1 MSCVLCAMSGG
12 VDSAVAAAL
21 LQQHGHTVAGA
32 TMLLHDAGEAELEG
46 ARASAAQ
53 LGIDFYVFDFRD
65 QFRALV
71 QTPFARVYQSGGTPN
86 PCVICNKTVKF
97 GLFLD
102 KALELGFDKIA
113 TGHYAR
119 IAHDEQSG
127 RYLVRTALDAAKDQT
142 YMFHSLSQ
150 RQLSHVL
157 LPMGQTTKAD
167 ARALAGELSLCVAK
181 KPDSQDICFVP
192 DGDYLAFLK
201 RFGVTPQPGRFVG
214 LDGTDYGPHRGLEA
228 YTIGQRRGLDL
239 ACGQRVYVVGK
250 RGADVLIGPNDALFS
265 RRVRVTGINFIPF
278 DAPTGELCAQAKLR
292 YTPNAAPCTVK
303 MVSETD
309 AELIFDMPQRAVTPG
324 QAAVLY
330 DGELLLGGGT
340 ITAGYPE

>member
-119 IAHDEQSG
+119 IAYDEQSG

-142 YMFHSLSQ
+142 YMFLRSHSGSCRIYCCRWGKQQ
-150 RQLSHVL
+150 R
-157 LPMGQTTKAD
+157 PMR
-167 ARALAGELSLCVAK
+167 ARWPASFHFVWRKSRTVRISALYRMA
-181 KPDSQDICFVP
+181 
-192 DGDYLAFLK
+192 
-201 RFGVTPQPGRFVG
+201 
-214 LDGTDYGPHRGLEA
+214 
-228 YTIGQRRGLDL
+228 TIWH
-239 ACGQRVYVVGK
+239 
-250 RGADVLIGPNDALFS
+250 F
-265 RRVRVTGINFIPF
+265 
-278 DAPTGELCAQAKLR
+278 
-292 YTPNAAPCTVK
+292 
-303 MVSETD
+303 
-309 AELIFDMPQRAVTPG
+309 
-324 QAAVLY
+324 
-330 DGELLLGGGT
+330 
-340 ITAGYPE
+340 